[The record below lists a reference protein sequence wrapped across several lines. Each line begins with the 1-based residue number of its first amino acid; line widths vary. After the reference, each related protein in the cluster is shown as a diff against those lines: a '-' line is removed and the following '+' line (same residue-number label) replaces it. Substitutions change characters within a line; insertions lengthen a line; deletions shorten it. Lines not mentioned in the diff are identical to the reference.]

1 MVAAHRLLRSVTS
14 GAMTPPTWT
23 PAAPWDPS
31 VPHGCIVGSG
41 SPGGPEAADRRSEL
55 VDVRIG
61 IVQSIKELEVELGDD
76 AERDAVIADIEAA
89 LSKAEG
95 VLWLTDRRGRRVA
108 VPVAK
113 VAYIEVGAPVS
124 DRRVGFGA
132 P

>member
-1 MVAAHRLLRSVTS
+1 MSKSLTATS
-14 GAMTPPTWT
+14 PPEQPT
-23 PAAPWDPS
+23 
-31 VPHGCIVGSG
+31 G
-41 SPGGPEAADRRSEL
+41 RSEDQNP

-61 IVQSIKELEVELGDD
+61 IVQTVKELEVELGDQV
-76 AERDAVIADIEAA
+76 EREDVISEIEGA
-89 LSKAEG
+89 LSKPDG

-108 VPVAK
+108 IPVNK

>member
-1 MVAAHRLLRSVTS
+1 M
-14 GAMTPPTWT
+14 
-23 PAAPWDPS
+23 
-31 VPHGCIVGSG
+31 
-41 SPGGPEAADRRSEL
+41 E
-55 VDVRIG
+55 VRIG
-61 IVQSIKELEVELGDD
+61 IVQSGKELEVELADD
-76 AERDAVIADIEAA
+76 ADRDSVIADIEAS

-113 VAYIEVGAPVS
+113 VAYVEVGAPAS